1 MLVALAIAA
10 AFLLLPT
17 PWGIAVVVFAA
28 AFEVFELALW
38 RRLLR
43 YRVRTGAEALVGMSA
58 EVVEEC
64 APGGRVR
71 LRGELWNA
79 RSSEPAAVGETVV
92 VRGVDGLRLDV
103 APASAAP
110 EATEKGP

>member
-1 MLVALAIAA
+1 VLLALAIAA

-17 PWGIAVVVFAA
+17 PWGIGVVVFAA
-28 AFEVFELALW
+28 TVEVFEIALW

-64 APGGRVR
+64 APRGRVR
-71 LRGELWNA
+71 VRGELWNA
-79 RSSEPAAVGETVV
+79 SSSAPAAVGETVV
-92 VRGVDGLRLDV
+92 VRRVDGLRLEV
-103 APASAAP
+103 APT
-110 EATEKGP
+110 TEKGP

>member
-1 MLVALAIAA
+1 VLLAAAILA

-28 AFEVFELALW
+28 AVETFEITLW

-64 APGGRVR
+64 APRGRVR

-79 RSSEPAAVGETVV
+79 DCAAPAGVGETVV
-92 VRGVDGLRLDV
+92 VRRVDGLRLEV
-103 APASAAP
+103 EP
-110 EATEKGP
+110 ATEKGP

>member
-1 MLVALAIAA
+1 VLLALAIVA
-10 AFLLLPT
+10 AFLLLPA
-17 PWGIAVVVFAA
+17 PWGIGVVVFAA
-28 AFEVFELALW
+28 AVETFEIALW

-64 APGGRVR
+64 APRGRVR

-79 RSSEPAAVGETVV
+79 SSSEPAGVGETVV
-92 VRGVDGLRLDV
+92 VRRVDGLRLEV
-103 APASAAP
+103 AP
-110 EATEKGP
+110 ATEKGP